1 MPVVGMFVMDC
12 ALFTGL
18 MYQAAVAFVTP
29 ASANRSLPF
38 RRYFTLMWLLLGI
51 QFIIWGWVVEADEVV
66 LIFLIGTGVLVFLGM
81 WFGIGGRDD
90 LSARVRKQI
99 PESLLSRS
107 FAFYFYNGTFSC
119 LLWLMGIWMGTMG
132 MVGRCNFFWSQ
143 YQTRSFFDDEFVL
156 LYLGTS
162 LFILYAFAYALFS
175 IWLQRKW
182 LPRQTPKLAC
192 VFFFVLT
199 VIPYILI
206 QILSLIVTQ
215 DSIDSDIPLPGVI
228 LDLFNTFDHYSRFGY
243 HLYYHLAA
251 VLVMIGFGLLL
262 NLKWIQSQISQFT
275 PFTKPTTMP
284 PPRQPEPHAGES
296 PPVIS

>member
-1 MPVVGMFVMDC
+1 MFVMDC

-51 QFIIWGWVVEADEVV
+51 QFIIWGWVIEEDEVV
-66 LIFLIGTGVLVFLGM
+66 LTFWIGTGVLVFLGM
-81 WFGIGGRDD
+81 WFGISGRDD

-119 LLWLMGIWMGTMG
+119 LLWLMGIWMGTMV
-132 MVGRCNFFWSQ
+132 MVAICNFFWIQ
-143 YQTRSFFDDEFVL
+143 YQTRSFFSGDLEL
-156 LYLGTS
+156 IYLGTS
-162 LFILYAFAYALFS
+162 LFILYAFAYALIS

-206 QILSLIVTQ
+206 QILSLIVTR
-215 DSIDSDIPLPGVI
+215 DSIDSDIPLPGVM
-228 LDLFNTFDHYSRFGY
+228 LHLFAVFDKYYIYGAEG
-243 HLYYHLAA
+243 LYYHLAA

-262 NLKWIQSQISQFT
+262 NLKWIQTQISQFT
-275 PFTKPTTMP
+275 PFTKPTTTMP
-284 PPRQPEPHAGES
+284 PPSQPESHAGES
-296 PPVIS
+296 PPVID